1 MMTSKDLGNPGVL
14 YQEDA
19 PAIEQENMRIWAAS
33 WSASLSSSD
42 NLSLT
47 FAECPACVSL
57 CEPYTPHSFRS
68 LKNLT
73 VLVSAL
79 WLRDLKSDLM
89 KLKES
94 SWSGPEKHP
103 WVQETV
109 KIRSWRNQ
117 HQQF

>member
-1 MMTSKDLGNPGVL
+1 MCL
-14 YQEDA
+14 
-19 PAIEQENMRIWAAS
+19 
-33 WSASLSSSD
+33 
-42 NLSLT
+42 
-47 FAECPACVSL
+47 CVSL
-57 CEPYTPHSFRS
+57 THPLVQVFKEFNKVS
-68 LKNLT
+68 
-73 VLVSAL
+73 VSAL

-89 KLKES
+89 KLKEI